1 MGVEQAQQ
9 RLKETLARSIRPQ
22 IVDVDVTNDFFYYHY
37 RQGMALFE
45 NRILFL
51 SVDQVEIY
59 QNDVVLIRNPAKQ
72 IMAQMVFANDED
84 AKTFADLLLSSAR
97 TDLVTAV
104 MRGDPGA
111 PS

>member
-1 MGVEQAQQ
+1 
-9 RLKETLARSIRPQ
+9 
-22 IVDVDVTNDFFYYHY
+22 
-37 RQGMALFE
+37 MALFE

-84 AKTFADLLLSSAR
+84 AKTFADLLLSFRAHRSRNSSDAR
-97 TDLVTAV
+97 
-104 MRGDPGA
+104 
-111 PS
+111 